1 MDLYL
6 TYKQK
11 SREDRQN
18 NQKDEETIMEQILT
32 VVSEYKRARRE
43 RNAASA
49 RQDFEMERMYN
60 EELTDWAER
69 LNRVMAAENVSIET
83 VKALL
88 NA

>member
-1 MDLYL
+1 
-6 TYKQK
+6 
-11 SREDRQN
+11 
-18 NQKDEETIMEQILT
+18 MEQILT

>member
-1 MDLYL
+1 
-6 TYKQK
+6 
-11 SREDRQN
+11 
-18 NQKDEETIMEQILT
+18 MEQILT

-60 EELTDWAER
+60 EELTDWSNRLSDVMVAEH
-69 LNRVMAAENVSIET
+69 VSIET